1 MVRLSADLFA
11 KATQLAQAED
21 RPLSYFIRRAVK
33 QDVEMRWRDGEWP
46 TDSSLDFD
54 ETTPASAESN
64 TGHGWVRPRPDGYK
78 ARCGGPAICSECAL
92 EAASFKKGGK

>member
-1 MVRLSADLFA
+1 MALEHQVMVRLSADLFA

-46 TDSSLDFD
+46 TDSLLDFD
-54 ETTPASAESN
+54 EATPPSAGSN

-78 ARCGGPAICSECAL
+78 GAL
-92 EAASFKKGGK
+92 RRSSDLLGMRT